1 MILKYVNSL
10 GEEVDFRKYETQIY
24 QGQFHSSNW
33 NVETIEQNYG
43 TTITG
48 FKKEA
53 LNLEIIVAIRG
64 FKKENT
70 LNNIFEIFEKDIFSN
85 KLGKLYW
92 GDYYINC
99 VILSNETIPSETF
112 YGAETSLMVYAPY
125 PFWIKEISRDFI
137 KESEEEN
144 NIGLDYPYDYM
155 YDYTPDLKGLRTW
168 YVDHFAPSNFNMIIY
183 GPVVNPRI
191 LINGY
196 PYEVFVTL
204 QQNEYLIISN
214 VNNQNTVVQYR
225 NNGTTL
231 NIFDLRGGKDTNQSI
246 FKQIPGGNLTI
257 NWSGD
262 FSFTI
267 KLFTE
272 RGIPKWLS

>member
-1 MILKYVNSL
+1 MIKLEYINSF
-10 GEEVDFRKYETQIY
+10 GEKVDFRKYENRIY
-24 QGQFHSSNW
+24 KGQFHSASW
-33 NVETIEQNYG
+33 QAEEIEQQYG
-43 TTITG
+43 TLISS
-48 FKKEA
+48 FKKDA
-53 LNLEIIVAIRG
+53 LKLDMTVAVRG
-64 FKKENT
+64 ENSKNT
-70 LNNIFEIFEKDIFSN
+70 LNLMFEIFEKDVLSN

-99 VILSNETIPSETF
+99 VILTNETIPSETF

-155 YDYTPDLKGLRTW
+155 YDYTPELKGLRTW

-196 PYEVFVTL
+196 PYEVFTDL
-204 QQNEYLIISN
+204 SKGEYLIIDTL
-214 VNNQNTVVQYR
+214 NNKNTIMKYR
-225 NNGTTL
+225 NNGTVL
-231 NIFDLRGGKDTNQSI
+231 NVFDLRGGKENNQSI
-246 FKQIPGGNLTI
+246 FNKIPSGNLTI

-272 RGIPKWLS
+272 RGIPKW

>member
-1 MILKYVNSL
+1 MIKLEYINSF
-10 GEEVDFRKYETQIY
+10 GEKVDFRKYENRIY
-24 QGQFHSSNW
+24 KGQFHSASW
-33 NVETIEQNYG
+33 QAEEIEQQYG
-43 TTITG
+43 TLISN
-48 FKKEA
+48 FKKDA
-53 LNLEIIVAIRG
+53 LKLDITVAVRG
-64 FKKENT
+64 ENSKNT
-70 LNNIFEIFEKDIFSN
+70 LNSMFEIFEKDILSN

-99 VILSNETIPSETF
+99 VILTNETIPSETF

-196 PYEVFVTL
+196 PYEVFTDL
-204 QQNEYLIISN
+204 SKGEYLIIDTL
-214 VNNQNTVVQYR
+214 NNKNTIMKYR
-225 NNGTTL
+225 NNGTVL
-231 NIFDLRGGKDTNQSI
+231 NVFDLRGGKENNQSI
-246 FKQIPGGNLTI
+246 FNKIPSGNLTI

-272 RGIPKWLS
+272 RGIPKW